1 MDASYGLSETFTIAT
16 ALPADA
22 PAPLRAASSGRPLA
36 GTTVRIVDP
45 ETGAPLPVGAHG
57 EIAVRG
63 ATLMRG
69 YAKQDPEEAFDA
81 DGYFRTQ
88 DGGSLDA
95 DGHLH
100 WTGRLSGLIKT
111 GGANVSPVEVEAAL
125 RGHPALR
132 AALAVGV
139 PHPSLGE
146 AVVLCAVA
154 REGEPPDPE
163 AIRAF
168 LRERLAPYKLPRCV
182 LFFRPDE
189 LAYTGN
195 QKIQVGPLREA
206 ALARLAA
213 GRVEIAGHVYG

>member
-1 MDASYGLSETFTIAT
+1 MTL
-16 ALPADA
+16 
-22 PAPLRAASSGRPLA
+22 
-36 GTTVRIVDP
+36 RIVDP
-45 ETGAPLPVGAHG
+45 ETGAPLAPGSHG
-57 EIAVRG
+57 EVAVRG
-63 ATLMRG
+63 PTLMRG
-69 YAKQDPEEAFDA
+69 YAKLDPEAAFDGE
-81 DGYFRTQ
+81 GYFRTQ

-95 DGHLH
+95 DGLLH

-125 RGHPALR
+125 RGHPGLR

-146 AVVLCAVA
+146 AVVLCAIP
-154 REGEPPDPE
+154 REGAAPE
-163 AIRAF
+163 AEEIRAF

-195 QKIQVGPLREA
+195 QKIQMGPLREA